1 MHAATGGWM
10 QPGLQDRWNAVCT
23 CTQELNANQ
32 HRGHRSFRRQNVRD
46 DLFGLDRCCMP
57 AMNGHDSIH
66 PCRVRTK

>member
-10 QPGLQDRWNAVCT
+10 QPGLQDRWNAVCP

-46 DLFGLDRCCMP
+46 DLFGLD
-57 AMNGHDSIH
+57 
-66 PCRVRTK
+66 